1 MEETIVK
8 EIKEIEKK
16 ETKKN
21 FNIFNWGY
29 FKFFKCILGILLY
42 SLSINLF
49 VVPNH
54 LYNGGI
60 LGLAQLL
67 RTFFITTF
75 NINIDFDLS
84 SIIYYIL
91 NIPLMIIAY
100 KKISKTFFIRTI
112 FTVTLSSLFLFILPI
127 PESPLID
134 NSLAN
139 TIIGGMFC
147 GLGIGM
153 ILSTG
158 SSTGGTDIIGIVI
171 NQKHD
176 RISVGNIGLIFN
188 VFIYLITGL
197 NYGIEVMIYSIMFAF
212 VETFTLDK
220 NHTPNIKSETFIFT
234 KKDPQGIINFI
245 NKELNRGTTYWEAL
259 GGYTNTNTY
268 IIYTVLSKYE
278 RMRLER
284 HINEFD
290 EDAFMTGNDGV
301 VVKGKFGKYLI

>member
-8 EIKEIEKK
+8 EITEIEKK
-16 ETKKN
+16 ESKKN
-21 FNIFNWGY
+21 SNIFNWGH

-60 LGLAQLL
+60 LGLAQIL

-100 KKISKTFFIRTI
+100 KKISKTFFVRTI
-112 FTVTLSSLFLFILPI
+112 FTITLSSLFLFILPI
-127 PESPLID
+127 PENPLID

-139 TIIGGMFC
+139 TLIGGMFC

-171 NQKHD
+171 NQKYD

-197 NYGIEVMIYSIMFAF
+197 NYGIEIMIYSIMFAF
-212 VETFTLDK
+212 VETITLDK
-220 NHTPNIKSETFIFT
+220 NYTPNIKSETIIFT
-234 KKDPQGIINFI
+234 KKDPKNIIKFI
-245 NKELNRGTTYWEAL
+245 NTELNRGTTYWEAL

-290 EDAFMTGNDGV
+290 ENAFMIGNDGV